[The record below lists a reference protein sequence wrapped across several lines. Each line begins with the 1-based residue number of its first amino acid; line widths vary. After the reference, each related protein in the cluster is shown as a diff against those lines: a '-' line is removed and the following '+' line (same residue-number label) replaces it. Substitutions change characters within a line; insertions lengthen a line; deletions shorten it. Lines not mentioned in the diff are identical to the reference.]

1 MERDE
6 KDDVPDGTSQLVRR
20 AITWEISDSEE
31 DNDTESKNAAAVES
45 LSSAVQDHAEKEK
58 LLCKSLDEAK
68 EVASLTSL
76 PEVASCSKSAK
87 KGKKKCSTEK
97 MKMGLRQT
105 KAEENMLKAE
115 LKKER
120 MERKEQDALEKKRRK
135 EAAAALKSLRPDQC
149 MKHMIVCV
157 DPGILEDQGSDALL
171 ETLGSLECGYS
182 IVSQT
187 VPHSISWKRNISCN
201 TSRTDGFLE
210 KAEEEREVLLLLEP
224 WDFLQ
229 RVFSLMQNM
238 KPGGQ
243 WSIPDLSH
251 LFPLNSLEGHSAKS
265 YSVVVIGLDAY
276 RWYYQHHGDHQ
287 GIQNVEPEERMEGL
301 RLPPDPEMSVTQ
313 QHIEEALVVLQ
324 LWGNTGVLFLETW
337 QELALHISTVTK
349 AIAQRPYKRQRENQ
363 TFSFCT
369 GGGWASGVRV
379 LKDGTGLREAWSRQ
393 IQQFNRVSPAVAAAV
408 TQAYPSPSLL
418 LQAYRECSTDRD
430 RQLLLSDIPVRTE
443 ENRVRR
449 IGPDLSRRV
458 YLLMASS
465 NPELVLDS
473 TA

>member
-229 RVFSLMQNM
+229 RVFSLMQ
-238 KPGGQ
+238 
-243 WSIPDLSH
+243 
-251 LFPLNSLEGHSAKS
+251 
-265 YSVVVIGLDAY
+265 
-276 RWYYQHHGDHQ
+276 
-287 GIQNVEPEERMEGL
+287 
-301 RLPPDPEMSVTQ
+301 
-313 QHIEEALVVLQ
+313 ALVVLQ